1 MQPLS
6 HRRHQLVRC
15 TGILLAQLALVTSS
29 CVLAGGC
36 AGQITAPDR
45 LAAGRTH
52 MFARDIESARRAGT
66 GPSYRPPSH
75 GFRTRHGLPVD
86 GMSCRAR
93 SRGVSAAHIELFA
106 HNRVVIVPAGIG
118 LMPPLRIRGAFVRG
132 WRCAYPL
139 RTMDPTGLVLLD
151 RGGRYTLGDLFDL
164 WGQPLSRTLMASFR
178 VSAHENVSVFING
191 RLWMGDPRKAPV
203 VRHAQV
209 TIEVGAPVRPHS
221 SYVFPSLAWTSS

>member
-1 MQPLS
+1 ML
-6 HRRHQLVRC
+6 RAQLV
-15 TGILLAQLALVTSS
+15 LVASS
-29 CVLAGGC
+29 YALAGGC
-36 AGQITAPDR
+36 AGQTIGRDR
-45 LAAGRTH
+45 LASGRTN

-66 GPSYRPPSH
+66 GPRYRPPSH
-75 GFRTRHGLPVD
+75 GFRARHGLPVD

-151 RGGRYTLGDLFDL
+151 RGGPYTLGDLFDL
-164 WGQPLSRTLMASFR
+164 WGQPLSSTVMASFR

-191 RLWMGDPRKAPV
+191 RLWMGSPRKAPLA
-203 VRHAQV
+203 RHAQV

-221 SYVFPSLAWTSS
+221 KYMFPSLAWTSS